1 LTQSYDEVLETVLIE
16 LLVLTASAPM
26 GTIVAFN
33 QLCDGIAREL
43 NPETLDRCVD
53 YANYRIDQLKS
64 QHNP

>member
-1 LTQSYDEVLETVLIE
+1 MTQSYEEVLETVLIE

-33 QLCDGIAREL
+33 QLCEGIAKEL
-43 NPETLDRCVD
+43 DPKILDRCAD

>member
-43 NPETLDRCVD
+43 NSETLDRCVD